1 MILPLQIRHS
11 HTTPHEHCPRS
22 RITSRAPASHPPLT
36 DVGPSTK
43 DLVKSRI
50 YSCLQKVDF
59 NFSGNHRI
67 SITTFFFSPDSLFL
81 VRPNYSPS
89 WDLQHCR
96 ENYTFMPINGA
107 VIYDLHLK
115 WELNSAWQ
123 TFSMF
128 QLFCAPTG
136 CKDSS
141 SLRVDTQ
148 HSPTCSAE
156 K

>member
-1 MILPLQIRHS
+1 MILPLQIRHC
-11 HTTPHEHCPRS
+11 HTTPHEHCPGS
-22 RITSRAPASHPPLT
+22 RITSRALASHSPLT
-36 DVGPSTK
+36 DVGSSTK
-43 DLVKSRI
+43 DLVKSRF
-50 YSCLQKVDF
+50 YSFLQNVRF

-67 SITTFFFSPDSLFL
+67 SITTFFFFQDSLFL
-81 VRPNYSPS
+81 VRPNYSLS

-96 ENYTFMPINGA
+96 ENYTFMHMNGA

-141 SLRVDTQ
+141 SLRVYTQ
-148 HSPTCSAE
+148 HSPTRSAE